1 MVTNEVMGR
10 TAEGLDNFLQTM
22 ENAGGNVDLSGLTAR
37 TIGAAENAGVNQPQ
51 SSIPGIPQQGAMPQ
65 GPQTAIAPGINTPLS
80 RLAAGGSVF
89 PQMQQPQSPLDENTM
104 AAGRAINDKEQE
116 LTTQQVKDA
125 QQTTLSAFDD
135 SIRKKV
141 FRDWS
146 TWQNPFK
153 GDFDSFYAE
162 VYNETNGF
170 DPKNANTARVI
181 AGSDFA
187 NYQKTYQTALEM
199 QSLGKD
205 LTRAISYNPVAG
217 PGGGIYKALIQ
228 KVKRSMRDW

>member
-1 MVTNEVMGR
+1 MNEG
-10 TAEGLDNFLQTM
+10 
-22 ENAGGNVDLSGLTAR
+22 
-37 TIGAAENAGVNQPQ
+37 
-51 SSIPGIPQQGAMPQ
+51 
-65 GPQTAIAPGINTPLS
+65 
-80 RLAAGGSVF
+80 
-89 PQMQQPQSPLDENTM
+89 TM
-104 AAGRAINDKEQE
+104 AAGRAINDREQE

-141 FRDWS
+141 FRDWT

-187 NYQKTYQTALEM
+187 NYQKTYQAALEM

-205 LTRAISYNPVAG
+205 LTRAVSYIPYNG
-217 PGGGIYKALIQ
+217 PGGGIYKAIDPEGHSDHERLVNTLWTAMTGESKPPEGKDRDNIEARLTDLRRERLDENGAKSKLFEMMQ
-228 KVKRSMRDW
+228 KEYGLNFDLLHQYGLLS